1 MNSAMK
7 DTAKLLFWHKGSVL
21 FTKFFWDRTFL
32 LWNIDQLKS
41 VSTLRK
47 GKLQA
52 LPRFADDPRFP
63 STQFNFFLLAFLQ

>member
-21 FTKFFWDRTFL
+21 VTKFIWDRTILF
-32 LWNIDQLKS
+32 WNIDQLTS
-41 VSTLRK
+41 VSTLQIGR
-47 GKLQA
+47 LQA

-63 STQFNFFLLAFLQ
+63 PTQFNFFLLAFLQ

>member
-21 FTKFFWDRTFL
+21 VTKFIWDRTFL
-32 LWNIDQLKS
+32 FWNIAQLTS
-41 VSTLRK
+41 ISTLRI

-52 LPRFADDPRFP
+52 LPRFADDLRFP